1 MIPNQLVGI
10 IFTIVSTGILG
21 YLFKA
26 GKFTRKTG
34 YIFLVLAVI
43 LGFLVFSPMFPVQI
57 QALILGE
64 EIAGVPFMLPLI
76 LLVVVT
82 LLAMALGRVFCG
94 YLCPIGAIQ
103 ELAYSLP
110 GKKHLKGHSKK
121 TMLIRGIFFLAV
133 LIAGAFL
140 SLGLVNILGPGAF
153 FKMDYLAITFWVFV
167 GISIISV
174 FVYRPFCRTACPYGV
189 FLSLAASKSSLKL
202 RRNDKCIDCGKCEK
216 VCPTGEAGRDDSK
229 AECYMCNRCV
239 EVCPVDGLT
248 YSK

>member
-1 MIPNQLVGI
+1 MVPNQLIGI
-10 IFTIVSTGILG
+10 IFAVVSIGILG
-21 YLFKA
+21 HLFKA

-34 YIFLVLAVI
+34 YVFLVLAMI

-57 QALILGE
+57 QALILGQ

-94 YLCPIGAIQ
+94 YLCPIGAVQ

-110 GKKHLKGHSKK
+110 GKKYLKSYSKI
-121 TMLIRGIFFLAV
+121 TMSIRAIFFIAVLAV
-133 LIAGAFL
+133 GVFM
-140 SLGLVNILGPGAF
+140 SVGLVNILGPGAF
-153 FKMDYLAITFWVFV
+153 FKLDYLAITFWVFV
-167 GISIISV
+167 GISIISI

-189 FLSLAASKSSLKL
+189 FLSLAASKSAYKL
-202 RRNDKCIDCGKCEK
+202 RRNDNCINCGKCER
-216 VCPTGEAGRDDSK
+216 VCPTGMAARDDSK

-239 EVCPVDGLT
+239 EVCPVNGLE